1 MPMELAIE
9 FFLVVCNL
17 LINWTHS
24 LRFFFG
30 SVRFGWLFGQAK
42 SLTAV
47 ARLSKLICVFAF
59 CGMPPRRRRVLGTFP
74 VRSFI
79 YCLGACPARLAA
91 HTHTRPQSL
100 TQFSGPG
107 SVHHRGRPSSSLW
120 CDHFK
125 LALLPAACRTL
136 ETLSPTFWSTQFNDN
151 CSVLFCLA
159 LNELIDSINYG

>member
-91 HTHTRPQSL
+91 HTHTH
-100 TQFSGPG
+100 
-107 SVHHRGRPSSSLW
+107 VHSHSPSSRVRDRSTTAAARRRR
-120 CDHFK
+120 CDVIISNWPCF
-125 LALLPAACRTL
+125 LLPVARWKHCRQHSGQPNSMTIVL
-136 ETLSPTFWSTQFNDN
+136 CF
-151 CSVLFCLA
+151 SVWPSM
-159 LNELIDSINYG
+159 N